1 MRKSFLLL
9 SIIAA
14 ISVVAA
20 EAPAAQ
26 AAFNQ
31 PGEKVALPDNFAFDN
46 QTPQIIQGEKF
57 QFQVCFFY
65 IHWTRLFF
73 FLSRIR
79 TQKERYIMPGLKLT
93 TSGLFKKKNR
103 LKCRV

>member
-26 AAFNQ
+26 SAFNQ
-31 PGEKVALPDNFAFDN
+31 PGEKVALPDNFAFDS
-46 QTPQIIQGEKF
+46 QQPQIIQGEKF
-57 QFQVCFFY
+57 QFQVPSLF
-65 IHWTRLFF
+65 IIKRTRLSFFIF
-73 FLSRIR
+73 FLLLSKVSSI
-79 TQKERYIMPGLKLT
+79 ERVARGAFT
-93 TSGLFKKKNR
+93 D
-103 LKCRV
+103 

>member
-31 PGEKVALPDNFAFDN
+31 PGEKVALPDNFAFDS
-46 QTPQIIQGEKF
+46 QQPQIIQGEKF
-57 QFQVCFFY
+57 QFQVRLSFLS
-65 IHWTRLFF
+65 IGRVHLFF
-73 FLSRIR
+73 FSSLLLS
-79 TQKERYIMPGLKLT
+79 KVSYIGT
-93 TSGLFKKKNR
+93 VIHGAFID
-103 LKCRV
+103 

>member
-20 EAPAAQ
+20 EAPSAQ

-31 PGEKVALPDNFAFDN
+31 PGEKVALPDNFAFDS
-46 QTPQIIQGEKF
+46 QQPQIIQGEKF
-57 QFQVCFFY
+57 QFQV
-65 IHWTRLFF
+65 RLSSLSIGRVSFF
-73 FLSRIR
+73 FPLVKSEQHRNSYALCIH
-79 TQKERYIMPGLKLT
+79 
-93 TSGLFKKKNR
+93 
-103 LKCRV
+103 